1 MVLDVRVGKGVMP
14 RATTFS
20 FDNIN
25 GQLIYVNNPMND
37 CCAVCES
44 EDSLKQCSKCKHAVY
59 CSRKCQSEDWN
70 SLHGYVCVALAA
82 APFTAQEFNTYA
94 DELSQLREELCGDD
108 NGYIGARRRSGIS
121 RAKACKILHH
131 GRVSGHKLTNRQ
143 RRYMGWVCGGR
154 KRRHRRK

>member
-1 MVLDVRVGKGVMP
+1 MVLDVRAEKGVMP
-14 RATTFS
+14 RARTFS

-25 GQLIYVNNPMND
+25 GQLIYVNNSMND

-44 EDSLKQCSKCKHAVY
+44 EDSLKQCSKCKQAVY

-70 SLHGYVCVALAA
+70 SFHGYVCVDLTA
-82 APFTAQEFNTYA
+82 APFTEQEFNAHA
-94 DELSQLREELCGDD
+94 DELSQFHEEFCEDD
-108 NGYIGARRRSGIS
+108 NEYIGARIS

-131 GRVSGHKLTNRQ
+131 GQVRGHKLSDRQ
-143 RRYMGWVCGGR
+143 RRYMAVVCGGR